1 MTDLIRQL
9 QQAIDGLLF
18 PSETDAPIHI
28 FVWRDTAPFSPQALL
43 THRGY
48 QSTTPIQET
57 SLERFFRPVTTPRD
71 WHGPEE
77 QERVQRFTTLRAL
90 LQTELSDVTVYKIGT
105 GAIDVY
111 VVGRDQNNNYV
122 GITTH
127 VVET

>member
-9 QQAIDGLLF
+9 QQAVDGLQF
-18 PSETDAPIHI
+18 PSETDAPVRP
-28 FVWRDTAPFSPQALL
+28 FVWRDKAPFSPQALL
-43 THRGY
+43 IHRGY
-48 QSTTPIQET
+48 HSTTPIGE
-57 SLERFFRPVTTPRD
+57 SSIDRFFRSVTTPRD

-77 QERVQRFTTLRAL
+77 QERVQRFTALRDL

-105 GAIDVY
+105 PAIDVY
-111 VVGRDQNNNYV
+111 VVGRDKDGNYL